1 MSHDEYEYLSV
12 SRRETK
18 MSRVNL
24 RLSVEVGLPLR
35 ISTWKLLGQTTRQM
49 AVAPACGAPS
59 PAGWRWSCSF
69 PWPQQGWLPSCPPKP
84 RHPRQAPLPH
94 TGPESPW
101 HEPASG
107 SALAKLGLLGFRQH
121 LTTLYFHIVL
131 IHRSLKRK
139 KRKERNKTRKIW
151 FGCLCYS
158 VETWKLFSWCYQ
170 HTVCNK
176 VEPWRCAFAFL

>member
-1 MSHDEYEYLSV
+1 MSHDEYKYLSV
-12 SRRETK
+12 SRRETE
-18 MSRVNL
+18 MSKVNL
-24 RLSVEVGLPLR
+24 RLSVEVWLPLR

-49 AVAPACGAPS
+49 GCGSSMRSAEPC
-59 PAGWRWSCSF
+59 GLEMKLF
-69 PWPQQGWLPSCPPKP
+69 LPSAAAGLAALLPPKTP
-84 RHPRQAPLPH
+84 TPAAAPLPH

-121 LTTLYFHIVL
+121 LTALYFHIVL

-139 KRKERNKTRKIW
+139 RRKERGKTRKIW

-158 VETWKLFSWCYQ
+158 VET
-170 HTVCNK
+170 
-176 VEPWRCAFAFL
+176 